1 MYTELLDSW
10 KMLLIPGQRTLMYC
24 LDSQLLACHSGG
36 LGLIPGQSKY
46 DLWWQSG
53 NRTGVS
59 EFFGFSISIIPSLPV
74 CIYSSITNAI

>member
-1 MYTELLDSW
+1 
-10 KMLLIPGQRTLMYC
+10 MLLVPGQRTLMYY

-36 LGLIPGQSKY
+36 LGLIPGQSKC

-59 EFFGFSISIIPSLPV
+59 EYFGFSISIIPSLPV
-74 CIYSSITNAI
+74 RIHSSVTSAI

>member
-1 MYTELLDSW
+1 MY
-10 KMLLIPGQRTLMYC
+10 Y

-36 LGLIPGQSKY
+36 LGLIPGQSKC

-59 EFFGFSISIIPSLPV
+59 EYFGFSISIIPSLPV
-74 CIYSSITNAI
+74 RIHSSVTSAI